1 MYGGRVIASDLC
13 NPDFVMLAKAFG
25 ATGMRAT
32 NPEELREALTAAR
45 QIDGPVLIEVPVD
58 GDAIPSAGKYLYGR
72 KVR

>member
-1 MYGGRVIASDLC
+1 MYGGRTIASDLH
-13 NPDFVMLAKAFG
+13 NPDFVKLAEAFG

-32 NPEELREALTAAR
+32 SAGELGQALAAAR
-45 QIDGPVLIEVPVD
+45 QIDGPVLIEVPVN